1 MQQNPFLIHSSP
13 FLISFQPNSNTGTNL
28 WWFLADFDLFFTP
41 DVANFQS
48 KILATP
54 ISHGKNFRGV
64 FFDVFCKYEPE
75 SEKNLSSRGII
86 CWDTKLVSFLV
97 HDCMVL
103 AVRGVLMFRV
113 QKYQEI
119 ESVITL
125 GHDDIGWQMS
135 RSGLNSSLNV
145 GFSFPWK
152 FPLLSYGYRSRGSE
166 RWLSLY
172 FIATIVS
179 SP

>member
-1 MQQNPFLIHSSP
+1 MIFGWFWPVFHSRCCKFSVQNSG
-13 FLISFQPNSNTGTNL
+13 NT
-28 WWFLADFDLFFTP
+28 
-41 DVANFQS
+41 NFSWEKLQ
-48 KILATP
+48 
-54 ISHGKNFRGV
+54 RCV
-64 FFDVFCKYEPE
+64 FDVFCKYEPE